1 MDGCLICS
9 CELEYLTS
17 QRKMDCSIC
26 GKEFESN
33 ASCKKGHFV
42 CDSCH
47 QMGGMDYIETYCLNS
62 QSVNPIK
69 MADSIMLNPNIKMHG
84 PEHHFLVPAVLITAY
99 YNKIGNEGMIAKK
112 IKVARERAKNIL
124 GGFCGFYGSCGAC
137 MGNGVFMSIV
147 LDSTPLSKNE
157 WKLAN
162 LLTSESL
169 KEVAI
174 HGGPRCCKRDT
185 YLALETAISFLKENL
200 DIDLE
205 SSEIVCGFHTRNKEC
220 LHKNC
225 PYYPQDIKVEFSL
238 DF

>member
-9 CELEYLTS
+9 AELEYLTS
-17 QRKMDCSIC
+17 QKNMNCSIC

-33 ASCKKGHFV
+33 AACKNGHFV

-47 QMGGMDYIETYCLNS
+47 HMDGMDYIFTYCLNS
-62 QSVNPIK
+62 SSINPVE
-69 MADSIMLNPNIKMHG
+69 MATAIMLNPNIKMHG
-84 PEHHFLVPAVLITAY
+84 PEHHFLVPAVMITAY
-99 YNKIGNEGMIAKK
+99 LNKTGNPESIPDKL
-112 IKVARERAKNIL
+112 KVARSRAKNIL

-137 MGNGVFMSIV
+137 MGNGVFMSVI
-147 LDSTPLSKNE
+147 LDSTPLSTNE

-169 KEVAI
+169 REVAM

-185 YLALETAISFLKENL
+185 YLSLEKAVEFVKDNL
-200 DIDLE
+200 NTELE
-205 SSEIVCGFHTRNKEC
+205 ASEISCGFYHRNKEC
-220 LHKNC
+220 LIKEC
-225 PYYPQDIKVEFSL
+225 PYYPKDIQVEFSL

>member
-33 ASCKKGHFV
+33 ALCKKGHFI

-47 QMGGMDYIETYCLNS
+47 QMDGMEYINTYCLNS
-62 QSVNPIK
+62 KSVNPIE
-69 MADSIMLNPNIKMHG
+69 MATAIMLNPNIKMHG
-84 PEHHFLVPAVLITAY
+84 PEHHYLVPAVMITAY
-99 YNKIGNEGMIAKK
+99 FNKAGNTDVIPAKLQIA
-112 IKVARERAKNIL
+112 RNRAKNIL

-137 MGNGVFMSIV
+137 MGNGVFMSII
-147 LDSTPLSKNE
+147 LDSTPLSKKE

-169 KEVAI
+169 REVAM

-185 YLALETAISFLKENL
+185 YLALETAVDFINENL
-200 DIDLE
+200 NIELGK
-205 SSEIVCGFHTRNKEC
+205 SPVTCGFYQRNKEC
-220 LHKNC
+220 LHKEC
-225 PYYPQDIKVEFSL
+225 PYYPKEINVEFSL